1 MFAARLVAVPA
12 RGACNAGQR
21 WIGDN
26 VRRSDTRIIGTNSL
40 PELVCFSL
48 LFRDGEERG
57 GRRGE
62 GEEEKLRVIGRLGD
76 DSQTVSIFR

>member
-48 LFRDGEERG
+48 LFRDGRRG
-57 GRRGE
+57 EGE